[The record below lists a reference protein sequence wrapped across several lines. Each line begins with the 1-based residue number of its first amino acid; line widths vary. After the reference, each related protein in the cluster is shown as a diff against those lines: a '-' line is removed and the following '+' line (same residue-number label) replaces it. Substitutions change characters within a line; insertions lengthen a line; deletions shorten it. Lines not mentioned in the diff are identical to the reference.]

1 MRITVVDDIAK
12 ERPLLVKRL
21 KEDSRFFPCSRG
33 AVVNL
38 EHVADLADASFVMD
52 EGSTVLISRKLVK
65 MHDRFSWIFFFREG
79 IDHD

>member
-12 ERPLLVKRL
+12 KRPILVKRL

-65 MHDRFSWIFFFREG
+65 NARQVFMDFLFQGGH
-79 IDHD
+79 

>member
-52 EGSTVLISRKLVK
+52 EGSTLLISRKLVK
-65 MHDRFSWIFFFREG
+65 NARQVFMDFLFQGGH
-79 IDHD
+79 

>member
-1 MRITVVDDIAK
+1 MRITVDDDIAK
-12 ERPLLVKRL
+12 KRPILVKRL

-65 MHDRFSWIFFFREG
+65 NARQVFMDFLFQGGH
-79 IDHD
+79 

>member
-12 ERPLLVKRL
+12 ERPILVKRL

-52 EGSTVLISRKLVK
+52 ERSTVLISRKLVK
-65 MHDRFSWIFFFREG
+65 TARQVFMDFLFQGGH
-79 IDHD
+79 

>member
-33 AVVNL
+33 AIVNL
-38 EHVADLADASFVMD
+38 EHVADLADASFVMR
-52 EGSTVLISRKLVK
+52 EVLC
-65 MHDRFSWIFFFREG
+65 
-79 IDHD
+79 

>member
-38 EHVADLADASFVMD
+38 EHVADLDDASYVMD

-65 MHDRFSWIFFFREG
+65 NARQVFMDFLFQGGH
-79 IDHD
+79 

>member
-1 MRITVVDDIAK
+1 MRITVVVDIAN

-21 KEDSRFFPCSRG
+21 TEDSRFFPCSRG

-38 EHVADLADASFVMD
+38 EHEADLADASFVMD

-65 MHDRFSWIFFFREG
+65 NARQVFMDFLFQGGH
-79 IDHD
+79 

>member
-21 KEDSRFFPCSRG
+21 KEDSRFFPCSWG

-65 MHDRFSWIFFFREG
+65 TARQVFMDFLFQGGH
-79 IDHD
+79 

>member
-12 ERPLLVKRL
+12 ERPLLVKRVN
-21 KEDSRFFPCSRG
+21 EDSRFFPCSRG

-65 MHDRFSWIFFFREG
+65 NARQVFMDFLFQGGH
-79 IDHD
+79 

>member
-12 ERPLLVKRL
+12 KRPLLVKRL

-65 MHDRFSWIFFFREG
+65 TARQVFMDFLFQGGH
-79 IDHD
+79 

>member
-21 KEDSRFFPCSRG
+21 KEDSRFFPCSQG
-33 AVVNL
+33 VVVNL

-65 MHDRFSWIFFFREG
+65 NARQVFMDFLFQGGH
-79 IDHD
+79 

>member
-38 EHVADLADASFVMD
+38 EHVADLADASVVMD
-52 EGSTVLISRKLVK
+52 EGSTVLISRQLVK
-65 MHDRFSWIFFFREG
+65 NARQVFMDFLFQGGH
-79 IDHD
+79 